1 MEKILNRGVWIKDF
15 KYPHAIGLFVIMFF
29 LPAYFP
35 LIDATKFSIL
45 MDLEQSLFVVLSA
58 ILFVFHKSIISYANI
73 AKLRNNIKK
82 LSNKDVKRKVLAY
95 IKIQDQ
101 EDNYDEFLK
110 KLITQWFY
118 LHLNLKNLNNALNHL
133 YVLFSLIGLILMFLL
148 TPSYTIKSINIA
160 KYLVDF
166 LVYSQL
172 TLILCGLF
180 QYSKLKIKRN

>member
-58 ILFVFHKSIISYANI
+58 ILFVFHKSIIGYANI

-82 LSNKDVKRKVLAY
+82 LSNKDVKCKVLAY

-110 KLITQWFY
+110 K
-118 LHLNLKNLNNALNHL
+118 
-133 YVLFSLIGLILMFLL
+133 S
-148 TPSYTIKSINIA
+148 
-160 KYLVDF
+160 
-166 LVYSQL
+166 
-172 TLILCGLF
+172 
-180 QYSKLKIKRN
+180 